1 MGISQR
7 PRTPAEYIS
16 TTRGHSLENLPHSL
30 GSTPWRNSSGLS
42 SGTTSFCL
50 IPTFV
55 MPFQKVSA
63 CFSPRSPQSWEEH
76 VHNWK
81 KLQGCGQDQ
90 GRSES
95 RTPSTGPAGPRHKS
109 AYHTTDT
116 SRRTS
121 NMSGLC
127 AHISEWNSEFQR
139 VMGIKR
145 RQRFFLIPFIVLHL
159 VLPPYLGFRSA
170 RQNLG
175 AGPAE
180 SKNPRTSPRF
190 PP

>member
-1 MGISQR
+1 MD
-7 PRTPAEYIS
+7 
-16 TTRGHSLENLPHSL
+16 NLPHSL

-42 SGTTSFCL
+42 SGITSFCL
-50 IPTFV
+50 IPIFV
-55 MPFQKVSA
+55 IPFQKVSG
-63 CFSPRSPQSWEEH
+63 CFSPRSSQAWEEH

-81 KLQGCGQDQ
+81 ELQGCGQGQD
-90 GRSES
+90 RSES

-145 RQRFFLIPFIVLHL
+145 RQRFFLVPFIVLHL
-159 VLPPYLGFRSA
+159 MLPPYLGFRSA
-170 RQNLG
+170 RQCLG
-175 AGPAE
+175 AGTAE